1 MNNEVKPYINTS
13 LKYKKYNSNEV
24 RKELSNE
31 LNNNITNYITNN
43 YKNSLQYNSFRHFQN
58 NNSFHNNLNNEL
70 EKNRLKIENERLL
83 KENILIKKELYD
95 ALNQINKLKEQ
106 PLMINNNI
114 KNTEFNEELSLLNNQ
129 LSVNEIS
136 LGKTKNLY
144 EKQINFYI
152 QQLSNYNTLITLV
165 DSFFQSIS
173 KKYIPNYNFNLP
185 NIIVDPKNFVPLN
198 KNDFE
203 EKFNKIEEYIYNLNQ
218 ELNCYRLQ
226 NKNDSNENTNNKKKI
241 SISDFIVDKNDEEE
255 KNLDDSNNSFYIK
268 TNNFFENEIIAQ
280 KIRANSTKKI
290 KGKWS
295 KKKLDNINL
304 NEKNGKCKNQRNN
317 IKRSHLESMKNN
329 KNFYKT
335 FKSSSNLH
343 LRGKKSNSKNKINK

>member
-1 MNNEVKPYINTS
+1 M
-13 LKYKKYNSNEV
+13 KYKKYNFNEV
-24 RKELSNE
+24 SKE
-31 LNNNITNYITNN
+31 LNNEQNDNITNYTSNN
-43 YKNSLQYNSFRHFQN
+43 YRNSLQYNSFRHFQN
-58 NNSFHNNLNNEL
+58 NNNFHNNLNSEL

-83 KENILIKKELYD
+83 KENILIKKELNE
-95 ALNQINKLKEQ
+95 ALNQINKMKGQ
-106 PLMINNNI
+106 SLMVNNMNI
-114 KNTEFNEELSLLNNQ
+114 KNSEFNEQLSLLNNQ
-129 LSVNEIS
+129 ISVNEIS
-136 LGKTKNLY
+136 LEKTKNIY
-144 EKQINFYI
+144 EKQINSYI
-152 QQLSNYNTLITLV
+152 QQLSNYNTLLTLV
-165 DSFFQSIS
+165 DSFFQTIS
-173 KKYIPNYNFNLP
+173 KKYIPNYSFNLP
-185 NIIVDPKNFVPLN
+185 NIFVDPKNFEPLN

-241 SISDFIVDKNDEEE
+241 SISDFIVDKNDEDE

-268 TNNFFENEIIAQ
+268 TNNIFENEIIAQ

-295 KKKLDNINL
+295 KKKLDNINS
-304 NEKNGKCKNQRNN
+304 NVKKGKSKNLRNSL
-317 IKRSHLESMKNN
+317 KRSNLEAMKNN

-335 FKSSSNLH
+335 FKSSSNLQ